1 MKKFF
6 LLKLDKNQNCRSF
19 THESLAIPRSD
30 HHSHSLFGLM
40 GLVVVGGVGRVGVKG
55 PEYEKL
61 SDGSRRR
68 RGWSDPL
75 TVQNGLRLILS
86 NFWTPSSPV
95 HNTTGRAK
103 NLGLTP
109 RNGTLLKITI
119 FYFLL
124 LFSKNGRNF
133 LPFVSYTFEN
143 FFKTCLS
150 FLSFCSIIRVLP
162 VPLF

>member
-1 MKKFF
+1 MIIYEIYLKWKKFF

-68 RGWSDPL
+68 RADL
-75 TVQNGLRLILS
+75 TPWRSQNGLRLILS

-109 RNGTLLKITI
+109 RNGTFTENHD
-119 FYFLL
+119 F
-124 LFSKNGRNF
+124 LFS
-133 LPFVSYTFEN
+133 
-143 FFKTCLS
+143 
-150 FLSFCSIIRVLP
+150 SI
-162 VPLF
+162 F

>member
-1 MKKFF
+1 M
-6 LLKLDKNQNCRSF
+6 
-19 THESLAIPRSD
+19 I
-30 HHSHSLFGLM
+30 
-40 GLVVVGGVGRVGVKG
+40 
-55 PEYEKL
+55 
-61 SDGSRRR
+61 
-68 RGWSDPL
+68 
-75 TVQNGLRLILS
+75 
-86 NFWTPSSPV
+86 

-109 RNGTLLKITI
+109 RNGTFLLKITI
-119 FYFLL
+119 FYFL

-162 VPLF
+162 VPLFKIFKLSDRNFLKISKSFFVKLKMFHLMN

>member
-1 MKKFF
+1 MKFIWNEKFF

-68 RGWSDPL
+68 RADL
-75 TVQNGLRLILS
+75 TPWRSQNGLRLILS

-124 LFSKNGRNF
+124 FSKNGRNF

-143 FFKTCLS
+143 FSKLV
-150 FLSFCSIIRVLP
+150 FLFVI
-162 VPLF
+162 LFNN

>member
-1 MKKFF
+1 MKFIWNENFF

-68 RGWSDPL
+68 RGWSDPD
-75 TVQNGLRLILS
+75 GLRTVLGSFWAISEPPARPFIILQGERKS
-86 NFWTPSSPV
+86 GTNSQKWDFYWKSRFSIFFYFLKMEGIFFHLSV
-95 HNTTGRAK
+95 
-103 NLGLTP
+103 
-109 RNGTLLKITI
+109 TLLKI
-119 FYFLL
+119 
-124 LFSKNGRNF
+124 FSKLVF
-133 LPFVSYTFEN
+133 LFV
-143 FFKTCLS
+143 
-150 FLSFCSIIRVLP
+150 I
-162 VPLF
+162 LFNN

>member
-1 MKKFF
+1 MIIYEIYLKWKNF

-19 THESLAIPRSD
+19 THENLAIPRSD

-40 GLVVVGGVGRVGVKG
+40 GLVVVGGVRRVGVKG

-68 RGWSDPL
+68 RGRSDPWRS
-75 TVQNGLRLILS
+75 QNGLRLILS

-124 LFSKNGRNF
+124 FSKNGRNF

-143 FFKTCLS
+143 FFKTCL
-150 FLSFCSIIRVLP
+150 LFCHSVQ
-162 VPLF
+162 

>member
-1 MKKFF
+1 MTHLFEMKKFFF

-68 RGWSDPL
+68 RAD
-75 TVQNGLRLILS
+75 
-86 NFWTPSSPV
+86 
-95 HNTTGRAK
+95 
-103 NLGLTP
+103 LTP
-109 RNGTLLKITI
+109 
-119 FYFLL
+119 
-124 LFSKNGRNF
+124 
-133 LPFVSYTFEN
+133 
-143 FFKTCLS
+143 
-150 FLSFCSIIRVLP
+150 
-162 VPLF
+162 

>member
-1 MKKFF
+1 MIIYEIYLKWKNFF
-6 LLKLDKNQNCRSF
+6 YWNSIKIKTVGVSLTK
-19 THESLAIPRSD
+19 SLAIPRSD

-68 RGWSDPL
+68 RGRSDPWRS
-75 TVQNGLRLILS
+75 QNGLRLILS

-124 LFSKNGRNF
+124 FSKNGRNF

-150 FLSFCSIIRVLP
+150 FFVI
-162 VPLF
+162 LFNN

>member
-1 MKKFF
+1 MKNFFF

-68 RGWSDPL
+68 RGRSDPL
-75 TVQNGLRLILS
+75 TVSERS
-86 NFWTPSSPV
+86 
-95 HNTTGRAK
+95 
-103 NLGLTP
+103 
-109 RNGTLLKITI
+109 
-119 FYFLL
+119 
-124 LFSKNGRNF
+124 
-133 LPFVSYTFEN
+133 
-143 FFKTCLS
+143 
-150 FLSFCSIIRVLP
+150 
-162 VPLF
+162 